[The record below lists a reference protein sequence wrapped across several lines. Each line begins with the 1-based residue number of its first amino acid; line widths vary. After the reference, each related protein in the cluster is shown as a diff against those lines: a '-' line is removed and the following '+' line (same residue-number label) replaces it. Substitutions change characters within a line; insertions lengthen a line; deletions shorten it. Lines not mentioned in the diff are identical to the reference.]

1 MHRLNLVVYN
11 LMYVYEI
18 RSYADIFSIPER
30 VLTIKQIGDKDFSK
44 IFNFFISTLIWR
56 ILSSAL
62 KLQLPKVNYI
72 NQVSVFY
79 INGKT
84 KLVETFVTLQKSFT
98 KALEIIA
105 LQIIKIN

>member
-1 MHRLNLVVYN
+1 
-11 LMYVYEI
+11 MYVYEI
-18 RSYADIFSIPER
+18 RSYDDIYSITQR
-30 VLTIKQIGDKDFSK
+30 FLTMKQIGDKGFSK

-79 INGKT
+79 INGKR
-84 KLVETFVTLQKSFT
+84 KLVETFVTLQKIFT

-105 LQIIKIN
+105 LEIIKIN